1 MRMLDIS
8 QVVAL
13 HTYLGLAWLAGCLL
27 LGGLVA
33 SNTSQCSVSRQYLC
47 QSSLLLAA
55 VILFG
60 LSQVNNYQGY
70 VMFGKYDHFITSS
83 LRHHCSLFF
92 LVCSYGVVVGGYQY
106 TVKMFVFEKVRSKR
120 FPWAWSLLQSI
131 QAAFFGLG
139 VLMNALIDSSFGS
152 KTSIY
157 VCIVLVIISSVVMF
171 LIDVCKGEVQ
181 LENIRILWT
190 NP

>member
-1 MRMLDIS
+1 M
-8 QVVAL
+8 
-13 HTYLGLAWLAGCLL
+13 
-27 LGGLVA
+27 
-33 SNTSQCSVSRQYLC
+33 
-47 QSSLLLAA
+47 
-55 VILFG
+55 
-60 LSQVNNYQGY
+60 
-70 VMFGKYDHFITSS
+70 
-83 LRHHCSLFF
+83 FF

-131 QAAFFGLG
+131 QAPFFGLG